1 MHKDDAPEKE
11 TVDFNYMLAE
21 LKKQLAEAKS
31 NKVFLWKVTTNLL
44 NWSCNQLLWLFSEV
58 DWCDSGVATGIG
70 IGILLH
76 RL

>member
-44 NWSCNQLLWLFSEV
+44 NWLCNQLLWLFSQL

-70 IGILLH
+70 IGILLR